1 MPEASNARILTKRV
15 GAPQPL
21 IPRLPLL
28 SSAESAGWRGILLEK
43 HLADADYA
51 VENFDVHSHL
61 VHIFAGVPVRHEWL
75 ADGRHTTALSTEGSV
90 LVEPRGMHATVH
102 VVRPKPDIQWILEF
116 DHTVIAQRLQERL
129 NGRPLNLTP
138 QFDLRDPQVS
148 RMMQILEAD
157 VEAGAPTG
165 SLLGEMIGDALAA
178 YLAGPKA
185 AEPSGGGRPKSRLNR
200 VLEFIHANLD
210 RNIHVEELARAAGM
224 SAFHFAKLFK
234 LSTGTSPHQIHP
246 SAPS

>member
-90 LVEPRGMHATVH
+90 LVEPRACM
-102 VVRPKPDIQWILEF
+102 
-116 DHTVIAQRLQERL
+116 QRFTLC
-129 NGRPLNLTP
+129 
-138 QFDLRDPQVS
+138 
-148 RMMQILEAD
+148 
-157 VEAGAPTG
+157 
-165 SLLGEMIGDALAA
+165 
-178 YLAGPKA
+178 
-185 AEPSGGGRPKSRLNR
+185 
-200 VLEFIHANLD
+200 D
-210 RNIHVEELARAAGM
+210 RNRTFSGFSNSITP
-224 SAFHFAKLFK
+224 
-234 LSTGTSPHQIHP
+234 LSRNVCRSVLTGDR
-246 SAPS
+246 